1 MGTTILVADD
11 EASMRKYISS
21 NLKVR
26 GYDVIVAAD
35 GLEALKLAGEHPLDL
50 VLLDIGM
57 PGPDG
62 TQVLAAL
69 RRESRVPVIMVSAR
83 GREQDK
89 VQALDLGA
97 DDYLT
102 KPFGV
107 DELMARVRVS
117 LRRAGSLLDSSLET
131 YRHRELEVDFSARQV
146 RVSGHTISM
155 TPKQYAVLAYL
166 ARNAGKVLTHR
177 QILQTVWGG
186 EYGDEIDYVWTY
198 VRRIR
203 RRIEPEPASC
213 SPSLGLA
220 TACQADQAP
229 RAQHYIGMRTV
240 TVVPWPSSLCT
251 DTRPSCI
258 LTVCHTLAR
267 PSPVPVMAATLLP
280 RRYGANTNGRSG
292 AGMPTP

>member
-1 MGTTILVADD
+1 MRTTILIADD

-26 GYDVIVAAD
+26 GYDVIPASD
-35 GLEALKLAGEHPLDL
+35 GIETLKMLAEHPIDL

-83 GREQDK
+83 GREHDK

-107 DELMARVRVS
+107 DELLARVRAT
-117 LRRAGSLLDSSLET
+117 LRRAGSVLESTLPT
-131 YRHRELEVDFSARQV
+131 YRFDDLEVDFSARRV
-146 RVSGHTISM
+146 RVGGRDVSL
-155 TPKQYAVLAYL
+155 TPKQYDVLAYL

-177 QILQTVWGG
+177 QILQASWGG
-186 EYGDEIDYVWTY
+186 QYADEVDYVWTY

-203 RRIEPEPASC
+203 RRIETD
-213 SPSLGLA
+213 PS
-220 TACQADQAP
+220 QP
-229 RAQHYIGMRTV
+229 RF
-240 TVVPWPSSLCT
+240 
-251 DTRPSCI
+251 I
-258 LTVCHTLAR
+258 LTEPGVGYR
-267 PSPVPVMAATLLP
+267 
-280 RRYGANTNGRSG
+280 
-292 AGMPTP
+292 MPA